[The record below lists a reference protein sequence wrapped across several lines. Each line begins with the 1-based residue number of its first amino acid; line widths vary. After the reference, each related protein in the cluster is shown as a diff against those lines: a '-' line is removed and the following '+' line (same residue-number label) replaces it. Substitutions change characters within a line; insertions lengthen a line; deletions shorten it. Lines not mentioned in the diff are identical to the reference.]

1 MCLKISYF
9 SEKKTNVGKGMTQTF
24 KVGWGELQDMVNL
37 YADFS
42 WPQNK
47 SCPDDYNGLCT
58 LMRGAQALSE
68 VFLVTRVTKDNF
80 RWPKFLF
87 WLQIQFWSFCA
98 TGEIC
103 ENDENHKICITD
115 CARLRSKMSNV
126 HSISL
131 NLVKLETTSSGQKN
145 SWTLKINFGDLV
157 GFDSLGKFLRV
168 AKSHL
173 SILNREQLQ
182 YGVYRHASRGFSYFI
197 KMSLH
202 YLKPGEISPDNSPWA
217 LRTSCL
223 KLVRI

>member
-1 MCLKISYF
+1 M
-9 SEKKTNVGKGMTQTF
+9 TNPYVG
-24 KVGWGELQDMVNL
+24 
-37 YADFS
+37 FS
-42 WPQNK
+42 WPQNR
-47 SCPDDYNGLCT
+47 SCPNDHDGLCT
-58 LMRGAQALSE
+58 LTRGAQALSE

-80 RWPKFLF
+80 RWPKILF

-131 NLVKLETTSSGQKN
+131 KLVKLETTSSGQKK

-173 SILNREQLQ
+173 SILNRDTL
-182 YGVYRHASRGFSYFI
+182 GMRCLSRGFSHFLKI
-197 KMSLH
+197 SLH
-202 YLKPGEISPDNSPWA
+202 TWN
-217 LRTSCL
+217 
-223 KLVRI
+223 LVKYHQITPPELWERAVSS